1 MLTRLSIAQ
10 FVMLINRVIL
20 IYKNELYL
28 LMTNIALIFYKKI
41 QIKYL
46 HLIKI
51 CLVILNSSKM
61 Q

>member
-1 MLTRLSIAQ
+1 MLIRLSIAQ
-10 FVMLINRVIL
+10 FVMLISRVIS
-20 IYKNELYL
+20 IYKNEQYL
-28 LMTNIALIFYKKI
+28 LMINIVLIFYKKI

-51 CLVILNSSKM
+51 YLVILNSSKM